1 MGLIPDYEDEQTPLE
16 PDEMEGLLIKTI
28 STRGELDEFEQLGV
42 ANAVKWVRLSNFNT
56 YEILSVEFIQKL
68 HRVMFKDVWRWAG
81 EFRTTNKNIGVDK
94 YQIRLE
100 LKNLLE
106 NCNFWIEKQS
116 FRYDE
121 IAIRLSHRLVVI
133 HPFSNGNGRHSRLMA
148 DILISKYFNQPMFT
162 WGSRSLV
169 KKGEARSA
177 YLTALKEADGMNYQ
191 PLMDFARS

>member
-1 MGLIPDYEDEQTPLE
+1 MGLIPDYEDGQTPLE
-16 PDEMEGLLIKTI
+16 PDEMEGLLIKTV

-42 ANAVKWVRLSNFNT
+42 ANAVKWVRLSNFNN
-56 YEILSVEFIQKL
+56 EDILTIEFIQKL
-68 HRVMFKDVWRWAG
+68 HKVMFQDVWRWAG

-106 NCNFWIEKQS
+106 DCNFWIEKQS
-116 FRYDE
+116 FSYDE

-148 DILISKYFNQPMFT
+148 DILISKYFNQTMFT
-162 WGSRSLV
+162 WGSKSLV
-169 KKGEARSA
+169 KKGEARGV
-177 YLTALKEADGMNYQ
+177 YLKALKEADDMNYK
-191 PLMDFARS
+191 LLLDFARS